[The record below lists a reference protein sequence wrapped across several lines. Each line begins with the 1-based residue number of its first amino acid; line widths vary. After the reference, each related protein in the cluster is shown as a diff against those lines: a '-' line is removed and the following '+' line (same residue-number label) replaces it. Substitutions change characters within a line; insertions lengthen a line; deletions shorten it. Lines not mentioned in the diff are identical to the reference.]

1 MDMDKDVWTVLVLGF
16 MKLIQI
22 IAVSYFYF
30 EQKKSQDDDYRP
42 IDLYEVT
49 DMKTQ
54 QVGVDFWA
62 MAKSMFTYGAL
73 TALCWVMLRLFSA
86 VFTLPRRMRQQQQT
100 IQQSLQELQ
109 RRFPDLNITE
119 EDLINAEKELDDLVK
134 EHDEKTEQGKKETE
148 EKAIEDKEKPAE
160 ETQTN
165 KIEDK
170 KTI

>member
-1 MDMDKDVWTVLVLGF
+1 MDKEVWTVVFLGF
-16 MKLIQI
+16 MKALQFFT
-22 IAVSYFYF
+22 VSYFYF
-30 EQKKSQDDDYRP
+30 EQKRSQDDDY
-42 IDLYEVT
+42 LYEVT
-49 DMKTQ
+49 NIDMKTQ

-73 TALCWVMLRLFSA
+73 TALCWIMLRLFSA

-119 EDLINAEKELDDLVK
+119 EDLVNAEKELDDLIK
-134 EHDEKTEQGKKETE
+134 EHDEKTEQDKKEAE
-148 EKAIEDKEKPAE
+148 ENKAIEDNKPAE

-165 KIEDK
+165 KTEDK

>member
-1 MDMDKDVWTVLVLGF
+1 MDKEVWTVVFLGF
-16 MKLIQI
+16 MKVLQFFT
-22 IAVSYFYF
+22 VSYFYF
-30 EQKKSQDDDYRP
+30 EQKKSQDDEY
-42 IDLYEVT
+42 LYEVT

-73 TALCWVMLRLFSA
+73 TALCWIMLRLFSA

-119 EDLINAEKELDDLVK
+119 EDLINAEKELDDLIK
-134 EHDEKTEQGKKETE
+134 EHDDNTEQDKKETE
-148 EKAIEDKEKPAE
+148 GKAIEDKEKPAE